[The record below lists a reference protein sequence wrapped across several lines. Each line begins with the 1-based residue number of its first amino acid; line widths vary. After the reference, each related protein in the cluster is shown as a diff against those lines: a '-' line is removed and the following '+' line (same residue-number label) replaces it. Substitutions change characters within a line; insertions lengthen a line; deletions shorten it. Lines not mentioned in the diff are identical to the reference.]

1 MRLIACL
8 NGELIS
14 VRISTVRKNP
24 KAFRKPGHTGTNG
37 DSNRFSS
44 KRYTSC
50 TIWSTTKRD
59 QTISQSA
66 KYLAFVRKTQQKEQ
80 ELEHFMERAQGAAII
95 YCATKRSRTIVSFI
109 QGTFYSWI
117 LSRWS
122 WCSSKKTTSTA
133 VCKNQLQFLIAT
145 NAFGMG
151 IDKSDIRYVVHY
163 DLPDSLENY
172 VQEIGRAGRDQEES
186 AAILFIKVGM
196 NVSIISLINFLEN
209 SDKVL
214 SFIWNMPQSK
224 LLWWAAKKWM
234 ELIQQSENQKIGW
247 NGSNVRKRK
256 EFRLQQMLR
265 YINEENCRRKF
276 ILAYFGEKLSEK
288 PQNCC
293 DIDGAK
299 AELLPKRKLFLRLNN
314 FIGKRFY

>member
-1 MRLIACL
+1 
-8 NGELIS
+8 
-14 VRISTVRKNP
+14 
-24 KAFRKPGHTGTNG
+24 
-37 DSNRFSS
+37 
-44 KRYTSC
+44 
-50 TIWSTTKRD
+50 
-59 QTISQSA
+59 
-66 KYLAFVRKTQQKEQ
+66 
-80 ELEHFMERAQGAAII
+80 
-95 YCATKRSRTIVSFI
+95 
-109 QGTFYSWI
+109 
-117 LSRWS
+117 
-122 WCSSKKTTSTA
+122 
-133 VCKNQLQFLIAT
+133 
-145 NAFGMG
+145 MG

-224 LLWWAAKKWM
+224 LPLMSCKKWM